1 MQTQEDLPLNMKGH
15 DNVNDLHKYW
25 NGLISRH
32 RRLDDEIKEGYN
44 AYTSDQV
51 IKSLKLN
58 KLHLKQEIE
67 FIKKEVE
74 SLAGSIS
81 KY

>member
-1 MQTQEDLPLNMKGH
+1 MQTQEDLPVNRKGH
-15 DNVNDLHKYW
+15 DKINDLKKYW
-25 NGLISRH
+25 DELIIKH
-32 RRLDDEIKEGYN
+32 RRLDDEIKESYN
-44 AYTSDQV
+44 AYQSDQI

-67 FIKKEVE
+67 IIKKE
-74 SLAGSIS
+74 LAELADSIS

>member
-1 MQTQEDLPLNMKGH
+1 MQTQEDLPLSKGGH
-15 DNVNDLHKYW
+15 DKVNVLKEYW
-25 NGLISRH
+25 YVLVGRH
-32 RRLDDEIKEGYN
+32 RRLDGVIKEGFE
-44 AYTSDQV
+44 AYRPDQY

-67 FIKKEVE
+67 LIKIEMGN
-74 SLAGSIS
+74 LADSIS

>member
-1 MQTQEDLPLNMKGH
+1 MQTQEDLPFNMKGH
-15 DNVNDLHKYW
+15 DKVNDLKKYW

-32 RRLDDEIKEGYN
+32 RKLDTEIKEGY
-44 AYTSDQV
+44 AHYRPDQY

-67 FIKKEVE
+67 IVRNEVAD
-74 SLAGSIS
+74 LVNTIS
-81 KY
+81 KP

>member
-1 MQTQEDLPLNMKGH
+1 MQTQEDLPSNMKGH
-15 DNVNDLHKYW
+15 DKVNDLRKYW
-25 NGLISRH
+25 NGLIVKH
-32 RRLDDEIKEGYN
+32 RRLDDEIREGYN
-44 AYTSDQV
+44 AYKSDQI

-67 FIKKEVE
+67 VIKEELENLV
-74 SLAGSIS
+74 SSIS

>member
-1 MQTQEDLPLNMKGH
+1 MQTQEDLPFNMKGH
-15 DNVNDLHKYW
+15 DKVNDLKKYW

-32 RRLDDEIKEGYN
+32 RKLDTEIKEGY
-44 AYTSDQV
+44 AHYRPDQY

-67 FIKKEVE
+67 TVRNEVGD
-74 SLAGSIS
+74 LLNIIS
-81 KY
+81 KP

>member
-15 DNVNDLHKYW
+15 DKVNDLRKYW
-25 NGLISRH
+25 NGLIVKH

-44 AYTSDQV
+44 AYKSDQV

-67 FIKKEVE
+67 VIREEVKT
-74 SLAGSIS
+74 LANSIS
-81 KY
+81 KS

>member
-1 MQTQEDLPLNMKGH
+1 MQTQEDLPFNMKGH
-15 DNVNDLHKYW
+15 DKVNDLKKYW

-32 RRLDDEIKEGYN
+32 RKLDTEIKEGY
-44 AYTSDQV
+44 DQYRPDQY

-67 FIKKEVE
+67 TVRNEVGD
-74 SLAGSIS
+74 LLNIIS
-81 KY
+81 KP

>member
-1 MQTQEDLPLNMKGH
+1 MQTQEDLPLHKKGH
-15 DNVNDLHKYW
+15 NKVNDLKRYW
-25 NGLISRH
+25 DELIISH
-32 RRLDDEIKEGYN
+32 RRLDDEIRESYN
-44 AYTSDQV
+44 AYQSDQL

-67 FIKKEVE
+67 LIKKEVE
-74 SLAGSIS
+74 NLAGSIR

>member
-1 MQTQEDLPLNMKGH
+1 MQTQEDLPSNMIGH
-15 DNVNDLHKYW
+15 DKVNDLKKYW

-32 RRLDDEIKEGYN
+32 RKLDTEIKEGY
-44 AYTSDQV
+44 AHYRPDQY

-67 FIKKEVE
+67 IVRNEVGD
-74 SLAGSIS
+74 LINTIS
-81 KY
+81 KP

>member
-1 MQTQEDLPLNMKGH
+1 MQTQEDLPLHKKGH
-15 DNVNDLHKYW
+15 DKVNVLKEYW
-25 NGLISRH
+25 DGLVSRH
-32 RRLDDEIKEGYN
+32 RRLDDEIKLSYE
-44 AYTSDQV
+44 AYQSDQL

-67 FIKKEVE
+67 LIKKEVE
-74 SLAGSIS
+74 NLAGSIR

>member
-1 MQTQEDLPLNMKGH
+1 MQTQEDLPSNMIGH
-15 DNVNDLHKYW
+15 DKVNDLKKYW

-32 RRLDDEIKEGYN
+32 RQLDTEIQECYDH
-44 AYTSDQV
+44 YRPDQY

-67 FIKKEVE
+67 IVRNEVGD
-74 SLAGSIS
+74 LINTIS
-81 KY
+81 KP

>member
-15 DNVNDLHKYW
+15 DKVNDLRKYW
-25 NGLISRH
+25 NGLIVRH

-44 AYTSDQV
+44 SYKPDQI

-67 FIKKEVE
+67 VIKEELENLV
-74 SLAGSIS
+74 SSIS

>member
-1 MQTQEDLPLNMKGH
+1 MQTQEDLPQTKGGH
-15 DNVNDLHKYW
+15 DKVNVLKEYW
-25 NGLISRH
+25 DGLVSRH
-32 RRLDDEIKEGYN
+32 RRLDDEIKEGYD
-44 AYTSDQV
+44 AYKSDQF

-67 FIKKEVE
+67 IVKKEMADLVN
-74 SLAGSIS
+74 SIS

>member
-15 DNVNDLHKYW
+15 DKVNDLHKYW

-32 RRLDDEIKEGYN
+32 RRLEDEIKEGYN
-44 AYTSDQV
+44 AYKSDQV

-67 FIKKEVE
+67 VIKKEVE
-74 SLAGSIS
+74 NLADSIS

>member
-15 DNVNDLHKYW
+15 DKVNDLHKYW

-44 AYTSDQV
+44 EYKPDQV

-67 FIKKEVE
+67 VIREEVKT
-74 SLAGSIS
+74 LANSIS
-81 KY
+81 KS

>member
-1 MQTQEDLPLNMKGH
+1 MQTQEDLPSNLKGL
-15 DNVNDLHKYW
+15 DKVNDLRKYW
-25 NGLISRH
+25 IGLIVRH
-32 RRLDDEIKEGYN
+32 RRLDDEIREGYN
-44 AYTSDQV
+44 AYKPDQI

-67 FIKKEVE
+67 VIKEELENLV
-74 SLAGSIS
+74 SSII

>member
-1 MQTQEDLPLNMKGH
+1 MQTQEDLPSNMKGH
-15 DNVNDLHKYW
+15 DKVNDLRKYW

-44 AYTSDQV
+44 AYKSDQV

-67 FIKKEVE
+67 VIREEVKT
-74 SLAGSIS
+74 LANSIS
-81 KY
+81 KS

>member
-1 MQTQEDLPLNMKGH
+1 MQTQEDLPRTKGGH
-15 DNVNDLHKYW
+15 DKVNVLKEYW
-25 NGLISRH
+25 DGLVGRH
-32 RRLDDEIKEGYN
+32 RRLDGEIKEGYE
-44 AYTSDQV
+44 AYRPDQY

-67 FIKKEVE
+67 LIKIEMGN
-74 SLAGSIS
+74 LADSIS

>member
-1 MQTQEDLPLNMKGH
+1 MQTQEDLPSNMIGH
-15 DNVNDLHKYW
+15 DKVNDLKKYW

-32 RRLDDEIKEGYN
+32 RKLDTEIKEGY
-44 AYTSDQV
+44 AHYRPDQY

-67 FIKKEVE
+67 TVRNEVGD
-74 SLAGSIS
+74 LLNIIS
-81 KY
+81 KP

>member
-1 MQTQEDLPLNMKGH
+1 MQTQEDLPSNMKGH
-15 DNVNDLHKYW
+15 DKVNLRKYW
-25 NGLISRH
+25 NGLIVRH
-32 RRLDDEIKEGYN
+32 RRLDDEIKEGYR
-44 AYTSDQV
+44 AYKPDQI

-67 FIKKEVE
+67 VIKEELENLV
-74 SLAGSIS
+74 SSIS

>member
-15 DNVNDLHKYW
+15 DKVNDLHKYW

-32 RRLDDEIKEGYN
+32 RRLDDEIKEGYSS
-44 AYTSDQV
+44 YTPDQV

-67 FIKKEVE
+67 VIKKEVE
-74 SLAGSIS
+74 NLAYSIS

>member
-1 MQTQEDLPLNMKGH
+1 MQTQEDLPFNMKGH
-15 DNVNDLHKYW
+15 DKVNDLKKYW

-32 RRLDDEIKEGYN
+32 RKLDTEIKEGYDN
-44 AYTSDQV
+44 YRPDQY

-67 FIKKEVE
+67 IVRSELE
-74 SLAGSIS
+74 DLIHIIS
-81 KY
+81 KP